1 MATARSYSKC
11 ALVIGVLS
19 TAEERRA
26 ELLSVL
32 EKNFGAIEMQ
42 SPSMDFSFTDYYDGE
57 MGGRPKR
64 YLLLF
69 SRLVDPSDLADI
81 KIRTNELEKLFAT
94 EEGKRHINLDPG
106 VLSLSS
112 FILATCKDR
121 SHRIPLHDGIYGET
135 TLIYKDHDFQS
146 LPWTYADYRS
156 DEIRSLLRAFRD
168 IYKKKSAEK

>member
-32 EKNFGAIEMQ
+32 EKNFGPIEMQ

-94 EEGKRHINLDPG
+94 EEGKRHASWTEIPLSFMNVCGFRSTASCLFAKRPWNL
-106 VLSLSS
+106 LCQLSS
-112 FILATCKDR
+112 CGRVWVKR
-121 SHRIPLHDGIYGET
+121 SQTIQPQL
-135 TLIYKDHDFQS
+135 
-146 LPWTYADYRS
+146 
-156 DEIRSLLRAFRD
+156 
-168 IYKKKSAEK
+168 

>member
-1 MATARSYSKC
+1 MATARAYSKC

-32 EKNFGAIEMQ
+32 EKNFGPIEMQ
-42 SPSMDFSFTDYYDGE
+42 SPNMDFFFTDYYDSE
-57 MGGRPKR
+57 MGSRPQR

-69 SRLVDPSDLADI
+69 RNLVDPSDLAGI

-94 EEGKRHINLDPG
+94 AEGNRHVNLDPG